1 MVRNTRRRFLA
12 DVGSGM
18 LAGALGSSLAFDLG
32 ITPVRAAEESERL
45 TFGKMEPL
53 VALMQDTPL
62 EKLQRVLVDRI
73 QSGTDLPTLVR
84 AGLLANARTFGGND
98 YIGFHTFMALSP
110 ALDMAQR
117 LPTERKALPV
127 LKVLY

>member
-1 MVRNTRRRFLA
+1 MMRNTRRKFLT

-32 ITPVRAAEESERL
+32 ITPVGAAEDSQRL

-62 EKLQRVLVDRI
+62 EKTPARTDRSDS
-73 QSGTDLPTLVR
+73 SGNGP
-84 AGLLANARTFGGND
+84 ANAGARGA
-98 YIGFHTFMALSP
+98 IGQCADFW
-110 ALDMAQR
+110 R
-117 LPTERKALPV
+117 
-127 LKVLY
+127 